1 MERARVSLLAWN
13 NNQHQNAIVARYGLF
28 DVIIGA
34 DVLYAPEALHSLFH
48 TCSAMLK
55 FAPHARLVLCYV
67 VRRITENSI
76 AAVAAEFGLTL
87 QDSQRESMYAA
98 ADRTM
103 AIRLF
108 RLLVFCRK

>member
-13 NNQHQNAIVARYGLF
+13 SHQHQKAIAARYGLF

-34 DVLYAPEALHSLFH
+34 DVLYAPEALHSLFQ

-55 FAPHARLVLCYV
+55 SAPHARLVLCYV
-67 VRRITENSI
+67 VRRVAENSI
-76 AAVAAEFGLTL
+76 TAVAAEFGLTL
-87 QDSQRESMYAA
+87 QDRQRETMLA

>member
-1 MERARVSLLAWN
+1 MERARISLLAWN
-13 NNQHQNAIVARYGLF
+13 NDQHQNAVAARYGLF

-34 DVLYAPEALHSLFH
+34 DVLYAPEALHSLFE

-55 FAPHARLVLCYV
+55 LAPHARLVLCYV
-67 VRRITENSI
+67 VRRVTENSI
-76 AAVAAEFGLTL
+76 TAVAAEFGLTL
-87 QDSQRESMYAA
+87 QDRQQTTLYAA
-98 ADRTM
+98 APRTM

>member
-13 NNQHQNAIVARYGLF
+13 IDQHQSAVTARYGLF

-34 DVLYAPEALHSLFH
+34 DVLYAPEALHSLFQ

-55 FAPHARLVLCYV
+55 SAPHATLVLCYV
-67 VRRITENSI
+67 VRRVTETSIT
-76 AAVAAEFGLTL
+76 AVAAEFGLTL
-87 QDSQRESMYAA
+87 QEREQEAMYAA
-98 ADRTM
+98 SRAM
-103 AIRLF
+103 AVGLF